1 MSVCDA
7 LRALIISLLF
17 VCFVFVCLFV
27 CLLLYIYI
35 SKQKIYIFQTMSICM
50 SRKCVPVSGDGP
62 RGPEPMSPCL
72 PAERLSRWAKPA
84 EVPGR
89 GIRQFQFACFCV
101 HFSVQKMLPVS
112 GDGRRGLEPTSLC
125 LPAERLYRWAKSAR
139 YPWYE
144 TISVYGCSFQSRK
157 CNPVSG
163 DGRRGPE
170 PTSLCL
176 PAERLSRWAKPV
188 VGERAL
194 GNL

>member
-1 MSVCDA
+1 
-7 LRALIISLLF
+7 
-17 VCFVFVCLFV
+17 
-27 CLLLYIYI
+27 
-35 SKQKIYIFQTMSICM
+35 MSICM

-125 LPAERLYRWAKSAR
+125 LPAERLYRWAKLAR

-144 TISVYGCSFQSRK
+144 TILVCILFGVLFSATNVCRLLGIGEEDSNQLPSVYQLSVFTAGPNRQGTRGMRQFRFMDVLFSPENVTRLVGTGEEDPNQLPSVYQRSVFPAGP
-157 CNPVSG
+157 NP
-163 DGRRGPE
+163 
-170 PTSLCL
+170 
-176 PAERLSRWAKPV
+176 W
-188 VGERAL
+188 
-194 GNL
+194 